1 VNEVQIIK
9 SALELGVSG
18 VLLYGLIRIYGDREA
33 LAGRYMSFLEKQN
46 ARLLEDAV
54 LPDS

>member
-1 VNEVQIIK
+1 MNEVQIIK